1 MDAFKDNLVR
11 KYLDGELTIKPK
23 IGVWENV
30 DKNGKIYY
38 KFSLGN
44 IKYKMFKNDFKTKP
58 THPDYIIYESETQKP
73 VNNE

>member
-38 KFSLGN
+38 KFSRGN
-44 IKYKMFKNDFKTKP
+44 IDYKMFKNDFKSKKNQ
-58 THPDYIIYESETQKP
+58 PDYLISQWENIK
-73 VNNE
+73 